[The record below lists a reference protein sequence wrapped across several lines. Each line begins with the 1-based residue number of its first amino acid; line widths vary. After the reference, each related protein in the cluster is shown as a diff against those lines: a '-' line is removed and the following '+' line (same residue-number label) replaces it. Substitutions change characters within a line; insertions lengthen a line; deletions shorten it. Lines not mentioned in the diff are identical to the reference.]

1 MMIMR
6 RREGEKILIGDSIVV
21 HITQIGRNKVK
32 IGIEAPRELTIVAE
46 EIQRVADE
54 NAAAL
59 RAQPSG
65 ILPLLKHLQARA

>member
-32 IGIEAPRELTIVAE
+32 IGIEAPRELPIVAE
-46 EIQRVADE
+46 EIQRVTVE
-54 NAAAL
+54 NAAA
-59 RAQPSG
+59 AQTQPAG
-65 ILPLLKHLQARA
+65 ILPLLKHLQPRP